1 MWTEKYKP
9 KTEKDLVHEKEID
22 KIKSSISKNKNILIY
37 GPTGI
42 GKTSTIHIIA
52 KELNLELIEINASD
66 LRNKEQM
73 ENIIGES
80 SKQLSLFNNG
90 KIILIDEI
98 DSASSRD
105 RGFLSSLTEILQT
118 TKFPIIMVA
127 DDPWDSSFYNL
138 RKKVE
143 MVELKK
149 PSPTSVYN
157 IIKNICEKENL
168 KFSDSDLKRLSHCHD
183 IRSCINDLQ
192 LYSVVNKEL
201 NLENMDERNVKESIF
216 NSLRLI
222 FKSKDF
228 ELSSKSFD
236 NINED
241 LDTCMLWLDENI
253 PLEYKNNN
261 DILNAYEKLSKADI
275 FRKRIKRW
283 QYWRF
288 LVYQNILMTAGVAL
302 AKKDKY
308 NTFTNYKPVSRILKI
323 WRYNQKNL
331 KKKNIAVKIAQKTHS
346 PYKSILE
353 DFENI
358 KSIIVKNNIYGD
370 FKLTEEEVEFLKM

>member
-1 MWTEKYKP
+1 
-9 KTEKDLVHEKEID
+9 
-22 KIKSSISKNKNILIY
+22 
-37 GPTGI
+37 
-42 GKTSTIHIIA
+42 
-52 KELNLELIEINASD
+52 
-66 LRNKEQM
+66 
-73 ENIIGES
+73 
-80 SKQLSLFNNG
+80 
-90 KIILIDEI
+90 
-98 DSASSRD
+98 
-105 RGFLSSLTEILQT
+105 
-118 TKFPIIMVA
+118 
-127 DDPWDSSFYNL
+127 
-138 RKKVE
+138 
-143 MVELKK
+143 
-149 PSPTSVYN
+149 
-157 IIKNICEKENL
+157 
-168 KFSDSDLKRLSHCHD
+168 
-183 IRSCINDLQ
+183 
-192 LYSVVNKEL
+192 
-201 NLENMDERNVKESIF
+201 
-216 NSLRLI
+216 
-222 FKSKDF
+222 
-228 ELSSKSFD
+228 
-236 NINED
+236 
-241 LDTCMLWLDENI
+241 MLWLDENI

-346 PYKSILE
+346 PYKAILE